1 MMELA
6 HFELKNELLQF
17 TIKRRISVIPEES
30 MEIINKISDKPNMYK
45 VVDTGKELIFNPV
58 VGQGIYVAKKSYNKL
73 VFEKY

>member
-1 MMELA
+1 MELA

-17 TIKRRISVIPEES
+17 TIKRRIRVIPEES

-45 VVDTGKELIFNPV
+45 VVNTGKELIFNPV